1 MRISFTGAQS
11 TGKTTLLNICK
22 KQYPNFVY
30 VDEVTRRIKRERG
43 IDINNTANNYD
54 NTQMEM
60 IKDHLQNIKI
70 DDKQNKVIL
79 DRCIYDGFVYT
90 RYLYE
95 LGKVSVRVYN
105 YAYRVFRENRHKYD
119 IVFYTDPEDVKLVND
134 GVRSTDIDFRNRIIE
149 IYKEFNIYFESNI
162 FKISGTVNERWNT
175 INKILEL

>member
-43 IDINNTANNYD
+43 LDINNTAENYD
-54 NTQMEM
+54 TTQIEI

-105 YAYRVFRENRHKYD
+105 YAYRIFRENRHKYD
-119 IVFYTDPEDVKLVND
+119 TVFYTDPEDVKLVND

-149 IYKEFNIYFESNI
+149 IYKEFNIDFEPNI
-162 FKISGTVNERWNT
+162 VKISGTVNERWNT